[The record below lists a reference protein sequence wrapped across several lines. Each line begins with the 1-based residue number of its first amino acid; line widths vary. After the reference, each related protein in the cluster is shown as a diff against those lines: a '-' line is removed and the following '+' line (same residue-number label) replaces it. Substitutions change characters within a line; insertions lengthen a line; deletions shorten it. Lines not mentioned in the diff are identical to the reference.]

1 MLDQYWN
8 YEADGK
14 LAQGQSEFHMNA
26 KGLLTMPVPGELL
39 IFAYRPLRSHDGFC
53 SKQGRIG
60 CNAGRIC
67 VNISG
72 LC

>member
-1 MLDQYWN
+1 
-8 YEADGK
+8 
-14 LAQGQSEFHMNA
+14 MNA

-39 IFAYRPLRSHDGFC
+39 IFAYRPLRSHNGFC
-53 SKQGRIG
+53 SKQGRID
-60 CNAGRIC
+60 CNAGRIR